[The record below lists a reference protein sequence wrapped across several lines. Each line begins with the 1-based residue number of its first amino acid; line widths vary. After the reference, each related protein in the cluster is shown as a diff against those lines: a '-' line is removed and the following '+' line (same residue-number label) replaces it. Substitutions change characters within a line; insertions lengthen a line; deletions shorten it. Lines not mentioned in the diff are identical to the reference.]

1 MKERRNR
8 LVKQPTNVN
17 EMMDSAQPIDLGFE
31 DEMNAEDQQLQANLS
46 IINQVF
52 VCDLLCDE
60 RSWRRRRILKLLPL
74 LYVIICH
81 FLWNH

>member
-46 IINQVF
+46 IISQVF
-52 VCDLLCDE
+52 VRNLLCDE
-60 RSWRRRRILKLLPL
+60 CS
-74 LYVIICH
+74 
-81 FLWNH
+81 

>member
-1 MKERRNR
+1 M
-8 LVKQPTNVN
+8 KQPTNVN

-60 RSWRRRRILKLLPL
+60 RS
-74 LYVIICH
+74 
-81 FLWNH
+81 

>member
-17 EMMDSAQPIDLGFE
+17 EMMDSVQPIDLGFE

-52 VCDLLCDE
+52 VRNLLCDE
-60 RSWRRRRILKLLPL
+60 RS
-74 LYVIICH
+74 
-81 FLWNH
+81 